1 VSYSWFFDFGNTFLL
16 IGRRGRR
23 GVTRGEREVEKAE
36 VEMGRGGTDH
46 ELCLQGVKM
55 FSFMQGFI

>member
-1 VSYSWFFDFGNTFLL
+1 M
-16 IGRRGRR
+16 
-23 GVTRGEREVEKAE
+23 TRGEREVEKAE